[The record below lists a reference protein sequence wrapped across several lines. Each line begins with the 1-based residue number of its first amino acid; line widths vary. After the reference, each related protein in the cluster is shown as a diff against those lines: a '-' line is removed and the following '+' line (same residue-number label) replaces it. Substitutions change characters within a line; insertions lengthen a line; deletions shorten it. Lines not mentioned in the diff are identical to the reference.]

1 MLSKPKEAGQDPDP
15 KQRFFAPLTRLL
27 DESGVK
33 YPPESPLEVTIM
45 LLSTATDGDPLMMLI
60 APCVVEPPLVLREEQ
75 SYSVLL

>member
-33 YPPESPLEVTIM
+33 YPPSLHW
-45 LLSTATDGDPLMMLI
+45 
-60 APCVVEPPLVLREEQ
+60 R
-75 SYSVLL
+75 